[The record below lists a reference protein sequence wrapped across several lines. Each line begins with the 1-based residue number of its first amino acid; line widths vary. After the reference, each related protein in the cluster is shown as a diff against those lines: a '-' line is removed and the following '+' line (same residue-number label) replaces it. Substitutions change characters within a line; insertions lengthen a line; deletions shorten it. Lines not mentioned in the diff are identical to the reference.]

1 MTDFVEAES
10 TRFSLGYSLIIVVLI
25 NIAYHILSMLWMIY
39 KTVVKPLY
47 FKVKRKLCHIEKGN
61 NLEKEKYDSDT
72 KRLKT
77 EK

>member
-1 MTDFVEAES
+1 MTDFVEEES
-10 TRFSLGYSLIIVVLI
+10 TRFSLGYSLITLVLI

-47 FKVKRKLCHIEKGN
+47 FKVKQKLCQLK
-61 NLEKEKYDSDT
+61 KEPKVE
-72 KRLKT
+72 T